1 MLEKPKDGFILIK
14 TDGIEIGN
22 GSKSSPRRVQAMV
35 GGLIELVPTMKDQV
49 LVNEEGFIR
58 SFPENLDAPS
68 IIEAVTGTPI
78 PHTLYGDVLI
88 LIGRQSS
95 HKLEKEG

>member
-14 TDGIEIGN
+14 TDGIEIGE
-22 GSKSSPRRVQAMV
+22 RVKKFTLEECQAMV

-88 LIGRQSS
+88 LIGST
-95 HKLEKEG
+95 KLT